1 MLTGSVSWGLE
12 SPCLFD
18 DFEVAMWVGA
28 TSGALGIKEGRSISY
43 ARFVQTPLLC
53 ALDGGFLVVKPLHS
67 IVSDPYPIRFMT

>member
-28 TSGALGIKEGRSISY
+28 TSGAGALGIKEGRSISY
-43 ARFVQTPLLC
+43 IRFVQRRYS
-53 ALDGGFLVVKPLHS
+53 VH
-67 IVSDPYPIRFMT
+67 